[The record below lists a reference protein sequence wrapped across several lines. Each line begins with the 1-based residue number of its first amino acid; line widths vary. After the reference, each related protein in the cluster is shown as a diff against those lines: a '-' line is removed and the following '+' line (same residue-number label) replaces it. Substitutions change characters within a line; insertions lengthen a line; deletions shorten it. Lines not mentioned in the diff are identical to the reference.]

1 VSEPHL
7 EHEVVTDDGVVVG
20 YPAAAPAGTDLRL
33 ESGARLKHGAVV
45 RSPATVP
52 GPVREPQGRRDAG
65 RGGARLGW
73 PLPAGNGQDR
83 AAGVSSI
90 PRAVPAAAARPQAAV
105 KRAFD
110 IVVAAVLLVLAL
122 PLLVMAG
129 LLMLTTSRG
138 GILFRQERLGRHR
151 RPFVIYKFRTMVA
164 GCSDEPHREYIGRLL
179 AQDADAPTDGERRLY
194 KLVDDPRVTRA
205 GRLLRRTSLDEL
217 PQLWN
222 VLVGDMSL
230 VGPRPALPY
239 EAEQFGPAHDRR
251 YMVRPGI
258 TGLWQVSGRNRLT
271 MRQGLRLDLEY
282 VDRQSF
288 LLDLKILIK
297 TVPAVLS
304 SNGS

>member
-1 VSEPHL
+1 M
-7 EHEVVTDDGVVVG
+7 T
-20 YPAAAPAGTDLRL
+20 
-33 ESGARLKHGAVV
+33 
-45 RSPATVP
+45 
-52 GPVREPQGRRDAG
+52 
-65 RGGARLGW
+65 
-73 PLPAGNGQDR
+73 
-83 AAGVSSI
+83 SI

-105 KRAFD
+105 KRAVD

-129 LLMLTTSRG
+129 LLMFTTSRG
-138 GILFRQERLGRHR
+138 GILFRQERVGRHR

-164 GCSDEPHREYIGRLL
+164 GCSDEPHREYMRRLL
-179 AQDADAPTDGERRLY
+179 AQDADAPTAHERGLY

-304 SNGS
+304 ANGS